1 MVRTPPQ
8 LSPQPTLEERF
19 GRNLWRCRRRA
30 DLSQEELANR
40 IGLSRTAIY
49 TLELG
54 QRLPR
59 LDTILR
65 LAAGMDGST
74 CLLLAGMQW
83 QPGHYVYV
91 GGEFEIEHPAARLRR
106 SVRS

>member
-1 MVRTPPQ
+1 MVRT
-8 LSPQPTLEERF
+8 SPQRSPTPTLQDRF

-30 DLSQEELANR
+30 DLTQEELADR
-40 IGLSRTAIY
+40 VGLSRNAIY
-49 TLELG
+49 ALEVG

-59 LDTILR
+59 LDTVLK
-65 LAAGMDGST
+65 LAAGVQVST

-83 QPGHYVYV
+83 QPGDYVYV

-106 SVRS
+106 SVRR